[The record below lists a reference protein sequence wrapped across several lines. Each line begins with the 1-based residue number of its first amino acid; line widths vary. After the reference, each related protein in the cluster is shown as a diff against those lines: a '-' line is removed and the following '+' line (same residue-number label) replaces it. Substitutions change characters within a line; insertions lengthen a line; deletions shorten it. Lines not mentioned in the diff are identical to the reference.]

1 MDDQPIDG
9 TLQDLVFEMNVEL
22 QHLLGI
28 RVKGNQ
34 SLVSCKCSPS
44 TFDYIF
50 LSVSAHDRQW
60 SNLEHKD
67 LARFCRTFCSYFT
80 SKYW

>member
-34 SLVSCKCSPS
+34 SLVPCKCS
-44 TFDYIF
+44 
-50 LSVSAHDRQW
+50 
-60 SNLEHKD
+60 
-67 LARFCRTFCSYFT
+67 
-80 SKYW
+80 